1 MGVLNCRVLKNGKCE
16 VSQKYKGT
24 RHNGIDLVGAGYTL
38 DNVVAHSDGT
48 VVGVVSNINYNT
60 SKSGRRI
67 YGNYVKIKHDNGMYT
82 FYAHLKYGS
91 VAVSLN
97 QRVTKGQVLGY
108 MGNTGYSFGAH
119 LHFEVRNANNVQID
133 PTTYVGAELPKP
145 TQSTDVDKTSTTYT
159 VKAGDTLSGI
169 ASKYG
174 TTYQEL
180 ARINNIANPNVIYPG
195 QVIKINRGT
204 VEKTY
209 TVKSGDTLS
218 GIASKYGTTWQKL
231 YEKNKSVI
239 GNDPNL
245 IKPGQV
251 LKI

>member
-1 MGVLNCRVLKNGKCE
+1 MDCRVLKSGKCE
-16 VSQKYKGT
+16 VSQRYKGS

-38 DNVVAHSDGT
+38 DYVVAHSDGT

-67 YGNYVKIKHDNGMYT
+67 YGNYVKIKHDNGMFT

-91 VAVSLN
+91 VAVKVGDKVS
-97 QRVTKGQVLGY
+97 KGTVLGY

-119 LHFEVRNANNVQID
+119 LHFEVRNANNAKID
-133 PTTYVGAELPKP
+133 P
-145 TQSTDVDKTSTTYT
+145 TTYT

>member
-48 VVGVVSNINYNT
+48 VVGVVSNCNRNT
-60 SKSGRRI
+60 SKSGERI
-67 YGNYVKIKHDNGMYT
+67 YGNFVKIKHDNGMYT

-91 VAVSLN
+91 VTVSLN

-133 PTTYVGAELPKP
+133 PTAYVGADLPVAEK
-145 TQSTDVDKTSTTYT
+145 QDANISNNASYKVGTTYT
-159 VKAGDTLSGI
+159 TQVILKVRAGAGTNYAQKSYNQLTVNAKANAYSTGVNRGCLKAGTRVTCQEIRQVGNETWIRIPSGWV
-169 ASKYG
+169 AGKYNG
-174 TTYQEL
+174 K
-180 ARINNIANPNVIYPG
+180 IY
-195 QVIKINRGT
+195 
-204 VEKTY
+204 
-209 TVKSGDTLS
+209 VK
-218 GIASKYGTTWQKL
+218 
-231 YEKNKSVI
+231 
-239 GNDPNL
+239 
-245 IKPGQV
+245 
-251 LKI
+251 

>member
-16 VSQKYKGT
+16 VSQRYKGAS
-24 RHNGIDLVGAGYTL
+24 HNGIDLVGAGYTL

-48 VVGVVSNINYNT
+48 VVGIVSNCNRNT
-60 SKSGRRI
+60 SKTGEKI

-91 VAVSLN
+91 LAVKLN
-97 QRVTKGQVLGY
+97 QRVTKGTVLGY

-133 PTTYVGAELPKP
+133 PTAYVSADLPMV
-145 TQSTDVDKTSTTYT
+145 TDNNQNIVQDTTYT
-159 VKAGDTLSGI
+159 VKSGDTLSEI
-169 ASKYG
+169 AMKYG

-195 QVIKINRGT
+195 QVIKINGT
-204 VEKTY
+204 AEKIY

-239 GNDPNL
+239 GNNPNL

>member
-1 MGVLNCRVLKNGKCE
+1 MGVLNCRVLKSGKCE
-16 VSQKYKGT
+16 VSQKYKGA

-48 VVGVVSNINYNT
+48 VVGIVSNCNRNT
-60 SKSGRRI
+60 SKTGEKI

-82 FYAHLKYGS
+82 FYAHLKYGTVS
-91 VAVSLN
+91 VKLN
-97 QRVTKGQVLGY
+97 QRVTKGTVLGY

-119 LHFEVRNANNVQID
+119 LHFEVRNENNVQID
-133 PTTYVGAELPKP
+133 PTAYVGTDLPSA
-145 TQSTDVDKTSTTYT
+145 TNNTENVVQGTTYT
-159 VKAGDTLSGI
+159 VKAGDTLSEI
-169 ASKYG
+169 AQKYG

-180 ARINNIANPNVIYPG
+180 ARINNIANPDLIYVG
-195 QVIKINRGT
+195 QVIKINGT
-204 VEKTY
+204 TETTY

-218 GIASKYGTTWQKL
+218 GIASKYNTTWQKL

>member
-16 VSQKYKGT
+16 VSQIYKGA

-38 DNVVAHSDGT
+38 DYVVAHSDGI
-48 VVGVVSNINYNT
+48 VAGVVSNINYNT

-67 YGNYVKIKHDNGMYT
+67 YGNYVKIKHSNGMYT
-82 FYAHLKYGS
+82 FYAHLRYGS
-91 VAVSLN
+91 VAVKVGD
-97 QRVTKGQVLGY
+97 RVTKGQVLGY

-119 LHFEVRNANNVQID
+119 LHFEVRNANNAKID
-133 PTTYVGAELPKP
+133 PTHYVSEEIVKEEPKEV
-145 TQSTDVDKTSTTYT
+145 QIEGRYI
-159 VKAGDTLSGI
+159 VKSGDTLSGI

-195 QVIKINRGT
+195 QVIKINGGT
-204 VEKTY
+204 VEKIY

-218 GIASKYGTTWQKL
+218 GIANSYGTTWQKL

>member
-16 VSQKYKGT
+16 VSQIYKGA

-38 DNVVAHSDGT
+38 DYVVAHSDGI

-67 YGNYVKIKHDNGMYT
+67 YGNYVKIKHSNGMYT
-82 FYAHLKYGS
+82 FYAHLKCGS
-91 VAVSLN
+91 VAVKVGD
-97 QRVTKGQVLGY
+97 RVTKGQVLGY

-119 LHFEVRNANNVQID
+119 LHFEVRNANNAKID
-133 PTTYVGAELPKP
+133 PTHYVSEEIVKEEPKEV
-145 TQSTDVDKTSTTYT
+145 QIEGRYI
-159 VKAGDTLSGI
+159 VKSGDTLSGI

-195 QVIKINRGT
+195 QVIKINGGT
-204 VEKTY
+204 VEKIY

-218 GIASKYGTTWQKL
+218 GIANKYGTTWQNI
-231 YEKNKSVI
+231 YNNNRDII
-239 GNDPNL
+239 GSNPNL
-245 IKPGQV
+245 IKPGQI
-251 LKI
+251 LKV

>member
-1 MGVLNCRVLKNGKCE
+1 MGVLNCRVLKSGKCE
-16 VSQKYKGT
+16 VSQKYKGAS
-24 RHNGIDLVGAGYTL
+24 HNGIDLVGAGYTL

-48 VVGVVSNINYNT
+48 VVGIVSNCNRNT
-60 SKSGRRI
+60 SKTGEKI

-91 VAVSLN
+91 LAVKLN
-97 QRVTKGQVLGY
+97 QRVTKGTVLGY

-133 PTTYVGAELPKP
+133 PTAYVSADLPMV
-145 TQSTDVDKTSTTYT
+145 TDNNQNIVQDTTYT
-159 VKAGDTLSGI
+159 VKSGDTLSEI
-169 ASKYG
+169 AMKYG

-195 QVIKINRGT
+195 QVIKINGT
-204 VEKTY
+204 AEKIY

-239 GNDPNL
+239 GNNPNL

>member
-1 MGVLNCRVLKNGKCE
+1 MSEQAKN
-16 VSQKYKGT
+16 
-24 RHNGIDLVGAGYTL
+24 
-38 DNVVAHSDGT
+38 
-48 VVGVVSNINYNT
+48 
-60 SKSGRRI
+60 RR
-67 YGNYVKIKHDNGMYT
+67 
-82 FYAHLKYGS
+82 
-91 VAVSLN
+91 
-97 QRVTKGQVLGY
+97 Q
-108 MGNTGYSFGAH
+108 TG
-119 LHFEVRNANNVQID
+119 
-133 PTTYVGAELPKP
+133 
-145 TQSTDVDKTSTTYT
+145 DKTAITYT
-159 VKAGDTLSGI
+159 VQTGDTLSEI
-169 ASKYG
+169 AMKYG

-195 QVIKINRGT
+195 QVIKINT
-204 VEKTY
+204 TSETTY

>member
-16 VSQKYKGT
+16 VSQIYKGA

-38 DNVVAHSDGT
+38 DYVVAHSDGT

-119 LHFEVRNANNVQID
+119 LHFEVRNANNAKID
-133 PTTYVGAELPKP
+133 PTHYVSEEIVKEEPKEV
-145 TQSTDVDKTSTTYT
+145 QIEGRYI
-159 VKAGDTLSGI
+159 VKSGDTLSGI

-195 QVIKINRGT
+195 QVIKINGGT
-204 VEKTY
+204 VEKIY

-218 GIASKYGTTWQKL
+218 GIANKYGTTWQNI
-231 YEKNKSVI
+231 YNNNRDII
-239 GNDPNL
+239 GSNPNL

>member
-1 MGVLNCRVLKNGKCE
+1 MRMVAFGEIIGKDKIEFQLVCNAENFIEKAKNYGLQ
-16 VSQKYKGT
+16 VVNYPTLGGIMVWQKGSLSS
-24 RHNGIDLVGAGYTL
+24 RDGAGHVAIVERIDSANQIYTSESSYGGS
-38 DNVVAHSDGT
+38 AF
-48 VVGVVSNINYNT
+48 YNAT
-60 SKSGRRI
+60 RTNNNGRWGMGSAYAFRGCIVNPAIGDIHYVEPSK
-67 YGNYVKIKHDNGMYT
+67 
-82 FYAHLKYGS
+82 L
-91 VAVSLN
+91 
-97 QRVTKGQVLGY
+97 
-108 MGNTGYSFGAH
+108 
-119 LHFEVRNANNVQID
+119 
-133 PTTYVGAELPKP
+133 
-145 TQSTDVDKTSTTYT
+145 TTYT

-195 QVIKINRGT
+195 QVIKINGGT
-204 VEKTY
+204 VEKIY

-218 GIASKYGTTWQKL
+218 GIAKKYGTTWQKL

>member
-1 MGVLNCRVLKNGKCE
+1 MGVLNCRVLKSGKCE
-16 VSQKYKGT
+16 VSQKYKGAS
-24 RHNGIDLVGAGYTL
+24 HNGIDLVGAGYTL

-48 VVGVVSNINYNT
+48 VVGIVSNCNRNT
-60 SKSGRRI
+60 SKTGEKI

-91 VAVSLN
+91 LAVKLN
-97 QRVTKGQVLGY
+97 QRVTKGTVLGY

-133 PTTYVGAELPKP
+133 PTAYVSADLPMV
-145 TQSTDVDKTSTTYT
+145 TDNNQNIVQGTTYT
-159 VKAGDTLSGI
+159 VKSGDTLSEI
-169 ASKYG
+169 AMKYG

-195 QVIKINRGT
+195 QVIKINGT
-204 VEKTY
+204 AEKIY

-239 GNDPNL
+239 GNNPNL

>member
-1 MGVLNCRVLKNGKCE
+1 MGVLNCRALKSGKCE
-16 VSQKYKGT
+16 VSQKYKGAS
-24 RHNGIDLVGAGYTL
+24 HNGIDLVGAGYTL

-48 VVGVVSNINYNT
+48 VVGIVSNCNRNT
-60 SKSGRRI
+60 SKTGKKI

-91 VAVSLN
+91 LAVKLN
-97 QRVTKGQVLGY
+97 QRVTKGTVLGY

-133 PTTYVGAELPKP
+133 PTAYVSADLPMV
-145 TQSTDVDKTSTTYT
+145 TDNNQNIVQDTTYT
-159 VKAGDTLSGI
+159 VKSGDTLSEI
-169 ASKYG
+169 AMKYG

-195 QVIKINRGT
+195 QVIKINGT
-204 VEKTY
+204 AEKIY

-239 GNDPNL
+239 GNNPNL